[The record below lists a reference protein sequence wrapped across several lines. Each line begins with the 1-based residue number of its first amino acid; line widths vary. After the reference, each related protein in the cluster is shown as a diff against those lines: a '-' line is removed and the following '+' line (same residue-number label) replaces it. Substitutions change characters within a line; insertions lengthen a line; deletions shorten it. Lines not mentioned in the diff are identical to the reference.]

1 MKSFSELKPI
11 LFGVS
16 GGLVTGLVVL
26 AALFAGPLGGSDST
40 NENLASD
47 SLEQSLPTQSSE
59 IAITESQSVSPELV
73 QCSVKE
79 LEENPLILD
88 LQAQVIDAS
97 SGKVLFDRAS
107 STPAR
112 AASVM
117 KLLTAAAALETLG
130 PDYRVTTRVYADA
143 KDPSIIY
150 LVGAGDV
157 TLSRTKPGT
166 NSVYRNAPKLSDLV
180 RQIGS
185 WSSTQTFSQIVLDST
200 LYGGSKGEYQSVWDK
215 RGITEGYMSYVSAL
229 QVDGDRENPASKDSA
244 RSTDPV
250 ARAGEWFRQELGTK
264 AAGAFLSK
272 GKAPADAV
280 EIASVRSAPLT
291 LWIDYMLTVSDNS
304 IAESLARLVSLD
316 LGLDGSFTSLTQA
329 FRAALAGTGIDLT
342 GLKVEDGSG
351 LSRFNQVSPAS
362 INQLLQ
368 KIDQRYKNFQIIY
381 DGLPVSGT
389 PGSLGYRFEDAVGKV
404 IAKTGWIRTGYT
416 LAGYLTPED
425 GSRIIFTVYN
435 LGDVTIANQE
445 ALDELVM
452 GFYGCGSS
460 LVDN

>member
-26 AALFAGPLGGSDST
+26 AALFAGPLGGSDAQENNLDSNVAQDNLST
-40 NENLASD
+40 ESD
-47 SLEQSLPTQSSE
+47 E
-59 IAITESQSVSPELV
+59 IAVSESVSVSPQV
-73 QCSVKE
+73 IKCSVKE
-79 LEENPLILD
+79 LEDNPLILD
-88 LQAQVIDAS
+88 LQAQVIDAT
-97 SGKVLFDRAS
+97 SGTVLFDRS
-107 STPAR
+107 STTPAR

-157 TLSRTKPGT
+157 TLSRTKPGA
-166 NSVYRNAPKLSDLV
+166 NSVYRNAPKLSDLA
-180 RQIGS
+180 RQIGN
-185 WSSTQTFSQIVLDST
+185 WSQSQTFSQIVLDST

-215 RGITEGYMSYVSAL
+215 RGLTEGYMSYVSAL
-229 QVDGDRENPASKDSA
+229 QVDGDRDNPSSKDSA

-250 ARAGEWFRQELGTK
+250 ARAGEWFKQELGTK

-272 GKAPADAV
+272 GKAPADAI
-280 EIASVRSAPLT
+280 EIASVRSAPLSV
-291 LWIDYMLTVSDNS
+291 WIDYMLTVSDNS
-304 IAESLARLVSLD
+304 LSEAIARLVSLD
-316 LGLDGSFTSLTQA
+316 LGLDGSFASLSQA
-329 FRAALAGTGIDLT
+329 FRAALSGTGIDLT

-351 LSRFNQVSPAS
+351 LSRFNQVAPAS
-362 INQLLQ
+362 VNQLLQ
-368 KIDQRYKNFQIIY
+368 KIDQRYKNFQVIF
-381 DGLPVSGT
+381 DGMPVSGT
-389 PGSLGYRFEDAVGKV
+389 PGSLSYRFEDAVGKV

-416 LAGYLTPED
+416 LAGFLTPED
-425 GSRIIFTVYN
+425 GSKLIFTAYN

-452 GFYGCGSS
+452 GFYGCGIS
-460 LVDN
+460 LVND

>member
-26 AALFAGPLGGSDST
+26 AALFAGPLGGSDAQ
-40 NENLASD
+40 ENNLDSNVAQDNLTTESD
-47 SLEQSLPTQSSE
+47 E
-59 IAITESQSVSPELV
+59 IAISESVSVSPEV
-73 QCSVKE
+73 IKCSVKE
-79 LEENPLILD
+79 LEDNPLILD
-88 LQAQVIDAS
+88 LQAQVIDAT
-97 SGKVLFDRAS
+97 SGTVLFDRS
-107 STPAR
+107 STTPAR

-157 TLSRTKPGT
+157 TLSRTKPGA
-166 NSVYRNAPKLSDLV
+166 NSVYRNAPKLSDLA
-180 RQIGS
+180 RQIGN
-185 WSSTQTFSQIVLDST
+185 WSQSQTFSQIVLDST

-215 RGITEGYMSYVSAL
+215 RGLTEGYMSYVSAL
-229 QVDGDRENPASKDSA
+229 QVDGDRDNPSSKDSA

-250 ARAGEWFRQELGTK
+250 ARAGEWFKQELGTK

-272 GKAPADAV
+272 GKAPADAI
-280 EIASVRSAPLT
+280 EIASVRSAPLSV
-291 LWIDYMLTVSDNS
+291 WIDYMLTVSDNS
-304 IAESLARLVSLD
+304 LSEAIARLVSLD
-316 LGLDGSFTSLTQA
+316 LGLDGSFASLSQA
-329 FRAALAGTGIDLT
+329 FRAALSGTGIDLT

-362 INQLLQ
+362 VNQLLQ
-368 KIDQRYKNFQIIY
+368 KIDQRYKNFQVIF
-381 DGLPVSGT
+381 DGMPVSGT
-389 PGSLGYRFEDAVGKV
+389 PGSLSYRFEDAVGKV
-404 IAKTGWIRTGYT
+404 IAKSGWIRTGYT
-416 LAGYLTPED
+416 LAGFLTPEG
-425 GSRIIFTVYN
+425 GSKLIFTAYN

-452 GFYGCGSS
+452 GFYGCGIS
-460 LVDN
+460 LVND

>member
-26 AALFAGPLGGSDST
+26 AALFAGPLGGSDAQ
-40 NENLASD
+40 ENNLDSNVAQDNLTTESD
-47 SLEQSLPTQSSE
+47 E
-59 IAITESQSVSPELV
+59 IAISESVSVSPEV
-73 QCSVKE
+73 IKCSVKE
-79 LEENPLILD
+79 LEDNPLILD
-88 LQAQVIDAS
+88 LQAQVIDAT
-97 SGKVLFDRAS
+97 SGTVLFDRS
-107 STPAR
+107 STTPAR

-157 TLSRTKPGT
+157 TLSRTKPGA
-166 NSVYRNAPKLSDLV
+166 NSVYRNAPKLSDLA
-180 RQIGS
+180 RQIGN
-185 WSSTQTFSQIVLDST
+185 WSQSQTFSQIVLDST

-215 RGITEGYMSYVSAL
+215 RGLTEGYMSYVSAL
-229 QVDGDRENPASKDSA
+229 QVDGDRDNPSSKDSA

-250 ARAGEWFRQELGTK
+250 ARAGEWFKQELGTK

-272 GKAPADAV
+272 GKAPADAI
-280 EIASVRSAPLT
+280 EIASVRSAPLSV
-291 LWIDYMLTVSDNS
+291 WIDYMLTVSDNS
-304 IAESLARLVSLD
+304 LSEAIARLVSLD
-316 LGLDGSFTSLTQA
+316 LGLDGSFASLSQA
-329 FRAALAGTGIDLT
+329 FRAALSGTGIDLT

-362 INQLLQ
+362 VNQLLQ
-368 KIDQRYKNFQIIY
+368 KIDQRYKNFPVIF
-381 DGLPVSGT
+381 DGMPVSGT
-389 PGSLGYRFEDAVGKV
+389 PGSLSYRFEDAVGKV

-416 LAGYLTPED
+416 LAGFLTPED
-425 GSRIIFTVYN
+425 GSKLIFTAYN

-452 GFYGCGSS
+452 GFYGCGIS
-460 LVDN
+460 LVND